1 MLHLPADGLCQQ
13 HDAADFQTAGR
24 GTGAAAKEQ
33 EHKDDSLTETWPCG
47 VIRGSETGSGNDGGY
62 LKKGVTDSITR
73 AVHRGDIEGDDTG
86 SHHNDGKEANKL
98 MAAQRGAPLS
108 HDNKEKQIEIDG
120 KEHHEEGDNPLT
132 DRGVASHAAV

>member
-1 MLHLPADGLCQQ
+1 MQHMLHLPADGLCQQ

-62 LKKGVTDSITR
+62 LKK
-73 AVHRGDIEGDDTG
+73 E
-86 SHHNDGKEANKL
+86 
-98 MAAQRGAPLS
+98 
-108 HDNKEKQIEIDG
+108 
-120 KEHHEEGDNPLT
+120 
-132 DRGVASHAAV
+132 